1 MSGELSQII
10 ARGYARTDETN
21 SIISTLTE
29 QFPAMDQVLHY
40 GTAVKTLIY
49 DTTQD
54 TDGGMWRNR
63 CQHTT
68 WYNEALGGTSW
79 IQAPTS
85 QIDTADGILQAW
97 KNSGFTPN
105 TIYQSSP
112 NKLHYVLSSA
122 TVRTKV
128 NRGISKGFPAKAAIV
143 LEADKL
149 TIYDL
154 TADNCPMW
162 MVFLTNTNGHLR
174 SSNCTSATISNG
186 LLVVGSSDN
195 GVFVIDF
202 VADRSIWIYNTGTAN
217 TGVMPLG
224 IGSRN
229 TSQLR
234 LTPQPYNI
242 SGFAV
247 TDVSMVYLPTSPLNP
262 RTGLPMPTIAVAL
275 GTNVSIIDDT
285 QTVRTVTN
293 ATAMGKVALTKSGK
307 LYIRNDAASGVCV
320 GLLPTAASTA
330 LASWRTGN
338 FDTTTYPALLGNPD
352 NLNDYS
358 IYASSLGFT
367 VVKENPSV
375 PTKSMTARVTNTYN
389 TGWMVGDT
397 RGCYLSDTSTV
408 MDASTRFIT
417 GNLLTAGD
425 AAASD
430 SYGRSVA
437 LSGNGTVMVIG
448 ASTWEGAA
456 TNQGGVY
463 VYDLTAGAWVQRGGV
478 VTTGS
483 AGVADYFGTAVAL
496 SNDASILVV
505 GAPFREGGSTDQG
518 AVYTFD
524 WSGSAWVQRSSILLA
539 DDGATSDYFGYSLAL
554 SNDGLVLVVGSIQW
568 EGGLTDQGAVYTYDW
583 SGSAWVQRGS
593 VLTAGDAASGD
604 SFGSSVTL
612 NSVATVLVVGAY
624 RRARPYATQGG
635 VYTYDLVGGAWVQRG
650 GILTAS
656 DAAVNDQFGIG
667 VSLTDDG
674 TVLAVG
680 AYRWEGRVTDQGG
693 VYLYDLSGST
703 WSQRGSVISAADSA
717 DTDFFGISVALNS
730 NGSILAVGA
739 SSWEGSAADQ
749 GAVYVCQDVASLAS
763 ITGVVWDRSQ
773 VQTNA
778 NIYGNLTK
786 TPVATGSS
794 LVWYSGFSP
803 TSYISRPVSSNLD
816 FGTGDFCCYGWTIG
830 TPVNDV
836 SSLVTRALTG
846 QTDAASFGIKMQ
858 TSTFRIYAV
867 VGGAFYVASS
877 NASIGNL
884 NFFAVYR
891 RGGRILIKVNQ
902 NAEVDTGANATD
914 LSGPGY
920 VTRVGLGGNAWDS
933 SCEGVSLALL
943 RFSAT
948 APSAEQ
954 LTQIYNDEL
963 PLFQAGAKCVID
975 GDSPAVKDSN
985 YDPDTNTYDIN
996 TSYGRSSFQGLLRV
1010 SSPFTL
1016 KLDNST
1022 KLITT
1027 ATGVT
1032 SNAPVTNVY
1041 VPELTIRDRISTR
1054 MKERQSIDR
1063 DQQTLVLDPISF
1075 TSPTTSGSPNLT
1087 GSSVVG
1093 TPYVGMGVYG
1103 TGIPA
1108 GATLISVSGTSYVM
1122 SANATTTNAGAVA
1135 ITQNTFTATKG
1146 YAVKS
1151 VFLSGYLKRP
1161 GTTKDYVITN
1171 DGYQDTVVFG
1181 IAIASSSWVVLAIA
1195 KTA

>member
-10 ARGYARTDETN
+10 ARGYARADETN

-29 QFPAMDQVLHY
+29 QFPAVDQVLHY

-68 WYNEALGGTSW
+68 WYNEALGGASW

-85 QIDTADGILQAW
+85 QINTADGILQAW

-105 TIYQSSP
+105 TVYQSSVD
-112 NKLHYVLSSA
+112 KLHYVLSSS
-122 TVRTKV
+122 TVRTQV
-128 NRGISKGFPAKAAIV
+128 NRGISKGFPAKTAIV

-162 MVFLTNTNGHLR
+162 MVFLTNTNGHLG

-186 LLVVGSSDN
+186 LLIVGSSDN
-195 GVFVIDF
+195 GIFVIDF

-217 TGVMPLG
+217 TGAMPLG

-275 GTNVSIIDDT
+275 GTNVSVIDDT
-285 QTVRTVTN
+285 QTVRKITN

-307 LYIRNDAASGVCV
+307 LYIRNNAASGVCV

-352 NLNDYS
+352 SLNDYS
-358 IYASSLGFT
+358 IYASSLGFA
-367 VVKENPSV
+367 VVKENPSA
-375 PTKSMTARVTNTYN
+375 PTKSMTARITNSYN

-408 MDASTRFIT
+408 MGASTRFIT
-417 GNLLTAGD
+417 GNVLTASD
-425 AAASD
+425 AAA
-430 SYGRSVA
+430 G
-437 LSGNGTVMVIG
+437 
-448 ASTWEGAA
+448 
-456 TNQGGVY
+456 
-463 VYDLTAGAWVQRGGV
+463 
-478 VTTGS
+478 
-483 AGVADYFGTAVAL
+483 
-496 SNDASILVV
+496 
-505 GAPFREGGSTDQG
+505 
-518 AVYTFD
+518 
-524 WSGSAWVQRSSILLA
+524 
-539 DDGATSDYFGYSLAL
+539 DYFGYSCSL
-554 SNDGLVLVVGSIQW
+554 SANGSILAVGARGW
-568 EGGLTDQGAVYTYDW
+568 EGTYTDQGCLYIYDW
-583 SGSAWVQRGS
+583 TGGAWVQRGS
-593 VLTAGDAASGD
+593 VLTASDAASSD
-604 SFGSSVTL
+604 YFGVTCSLSADGSVL
-612 NSVATVLVVGAY
+612 AVGAHGWEGT
-624 RRARPYATQGG
+624 ATNQGG
-635 VYTYDLVGGAWVQRG
+635 VYIYDWTGGAWVQRG
-650 GILTAS
+650 SVLTAS
-656 DAAVNDQFGIG
+656 DAAVSDYFGYSC
-667 VSLTDDG
+667 SLSADG
-674 TVLAVG
+674 SILAVG
-680 AYRWEGRVTDQGG
+680 AYTWEGTAANQGG
-693 VYLYDLSGST
+693 VYIYDWTGGA
-703 WSQRGSVISAADSA
+703 WVQRGSVLTASDAAVSDC
-717 DTDFFGISVALNS
+717 FGISCSLSA

-739 SSWEGSAADQ
+739 YGWEGTATNQ
-749 GAVYVCQDVASLAS
+749 GAVYVCRDVVSLAN

-778 NIYGNLTK
+778 NVYGNLTK
-786 TPVATGSS
+786 APVATGSS
-794 LVWYSGFSP
+794 LVWYSGFSN
-803 TSYISRPVSSNLD
+803 TAYIERMLNPDLD
-816 FGTGDFCCYGWTIG
+816 FGTGDFSVLVWANITQLTTAEFLFSKGTAGSNTLSMYKTASQTMAIICSATGAAVYSAGVTAGLLFVALYRKNGVLKLDLNNVNIYSQVNNENITNTAATLKIG
-830 TPVNDV
+830 VNPTLTTPF
-836 SSLVTRALTG
+836 T
-846 QTDAASFGIKMQ
+846 
-858 TSTFRIYAV
+858 
-867 VGGAFYVASS
+867 
-877 NASIGNL
+877 GNL
-884 NFFAVYR
+884 
-891 RGGRILIKVNQ
+891 
-902 NAEVDTGANATD
+902 
-914 LSGPGY
+914 
-920 VTRVGLGGNAWDS
+920 
-933 SCEGVSLALL
+933 ALM

-948 APSAEQ
+948 VPSPEQ

-975 GDSPAVKDSN
+975 GDSPAVNDSN

-1041 VPELTIRDRISTR
+1041 VPELTIRDRISTC

-1122 SANATTTNAGAVA
+1122 SANATITNAGAVA

-1181 IAIASSSWVVLAIA
+1181 ITIASSSWVVLAIA